1 MRQRRCHVAGA
12 TPLQLVAVAVLL
24 AAATAAGG
32 TVVGRCTTSTALRT
46 YAKCI
51 ALPTQGATL
60 AWTYDARN
68 ATLDAAFTGS
78 FISPSGWV
86 AWGVNRDAPA
96 MTGARVVAA
105 FSDPSTGALLALPF
119 VLSPDVK
126 LQASPLVS
134 RPLDIPLLA
143 SSASLVG
150 SARTVRDGATVTIA
164 ATIRLSP
171 NRTKLH
177 FVWNRGLYVQGY
189 SPAIHPTDA
198 SDLASHATV
207 DILTTATEA
216 SPTASAALQWA
227 HGSLNALSWGFLL
240 PMGAAVARYLRPCAS
255 TGPAWFYAHAAVQAT
270 GYALGAAGFAL
281 GLVMG
286 SASPGVTYKLHR
298 GLGVAAATAGSLQT
312 LAMLFRPKTTNR
324 YRKYWKSYHHLVG
337 YGCVV
342 VGVVNVFQGFEVMGL
357 GASYWKLG
365 YCMAM
370 ATLVGGCVAL
380 EVNAWVVFCRRQ
392 QEEKLMRREVEDVVV
407 VKDRAAAF

>member
-1 MRQRRCHVAGA
+1 MWPARGLLV
-12 TPLQLVAVAVLL
+12 VAVAVAIAALPGGAE
-24 AAATAAGG
+24 AAAAAS
-32 TVVGRCTTSTALRT
+32 TGRCTTSTATKT
-46 YAKCI
+46 YDKCI

-60 AWTYDARN
+60 AWTYDAAN
-68 ATLDAAFTGS
+68 ATLDAAFTGT

-86 AWGVNRDAPA
+86 AWGVNADAPA
-96 MTGARVVAA
+96 MTGSRVLAA
-105 FSDPSTGALLALPF
+105 FSDPSNGALLALPF
-119 VLSPDVK
+119 LLSPDVK
-126 LQASPLVS
+126 LQSSPLVS

-143 SSASLVG
+143 SSASLV
-150 SARTVRDGATVTIA
+150 SSSSRTVRDGAKVTIA

-171 NRTKLH
+171 NRTRVH

-189 SPAIHPTDA
+189 SPTIHPTDA

-216 SPTASAALQWA
+216 SPIASATLQWL
-227 HGSLNALSWGFLL
+227 HGSLNALSWGLLL
-240 PMGAAVARYLRPCAS
+240 PVGAAVARYLRPCAS
-255 TGPAWFYAHAAVQAT
+255 TGPAWFYAHAAVQAA
-270 GYALGAAGFAL
+270 GYSLGAAGFAL

-298 GLGVAAATAGSLQT
+298 GLGIAAATAGSLQT
-312 LAMLFRPKTTNR
+312 LAMFFRPKTTNR

-365 YCMAM
+365 YCLAL
-370 ATLVGGCVAL
+370 ATLIGACVAL

-407 VKDRAAAF
+407 KDRAAAF

>member
-1 MRQRRCHVAGA
+1 MRQQRCA
-12 TPLQLVAVAVLL
+12 TLLASLLQLVAVAVLP
-24 AAATAAGG
+24 AAAAAAGG
-32 TVVGRCTTSTALRT
+32 AAGRCTTSTPLKT

-86 AWGVNRDAPA
+86 AWGINKDAPA
-96 MTGARVVAA
+96 MTGARVLAA

-119 VLSPDVK
+119 LLSPDVK

-150 SARTVRDGATVTIA
+150 PARTVRDGATVTIA

-189 SPAIHPTDA
+189 SPTIHPTDA

-216 SPTASAALQWA
+216 SPTASATLQWT

-240 PMGAAVARYLRPCAS
+240 PVGAAVARYLRPCAS
-255 TGPAWFYAHAAVQAT
+255 TGPAWFYAHAAIQAT
-270 GYALGAAGFAL
+270 GYTLGAAGFAL

-298 GLGVAAATAGSLQT
+298 GLGIAAATAGSLQT

-365 YCMAM
+365 YCMAL

-407 VKDRAAAF
+407 KDRAAAF

>member
-1 MRQRRCHVAGA
+1 MRGSGPLVGLLVVLLLVVVVLPSGGAAAGA
-12 TPLQLVAVAVLL
+12 P
-24 AAATAAGG
+24 
-32 TVVGRCTTSTALRT
+32 GRCTTSTPVKA

-86 AWGVNRDAPA
+86 AWGVNQDAPA
-96 MTGARVVAA
+96 MAGARVIAA

-119 VLSPDVK
+119 VLSADVK
-126 LQASPLVS
+126 LQAKPLVS

-143 SSASLVG
+143 SSASLI
-150 SARTVRDGATVTIA
+150 APAHTVRDGASVTIA

-171 NRTKLH
+171 NRTRVH

-189 SPAIHPTDA
+189 SPTIHPTDA

-207 DILTTATEA
+207 DILTTATES
-216 SPTASAALQWA
+216 SPIASARLQWA
-227 HGSLNALSWGFLL
+227 HGSLNALSWGLLL
-240 PMGAAVARYLRPCAS
+240 PVGAALARYLRPCAS
-255 TGPAWFYAHAAVQAT
+255 AGPAWFYGHAAVQAT

-281 GLVMG
+281 GIAMG
-286 SASPGVTYKLHR
+286 AASPGVTYKLHR
-298 GLGVAAATAGSLQT
+298 GLGIAAATAGSLQT
-312 LAMLFRPKTTNR
+312 LAVFFRPKTTNR

-342 VGVVNVFQGFEVMGL
+342 IGVVNVFQGFEVMGL

-365 YCMAM
+365 YCMAL
-370 ATLVGGCVAL
+370 ASLIGGCVAL

-392 QEEKLMRREVEDVVV
+392 HEEKLMRREVEDVVV
-407 VKDRAAAF
+407 KDRAAAF

>member
-1 MRQRRCHVAGA
+1 MIESILK
-12 TPLQLVAVAVLL
+12 TS
-24 AAATAAGG
+24 AAGK
-32 TVVGRCTTSTALRT
+32 S

-60 AWTYDARN
+60 AWTYDPRN
-68 ATLDAAFTGS
+68 ATLDAAFTGT

-86 AWGVNRDAPA
+86 AWGVNQDAPA
-96 MTGARVVAA
+96 MAGARVIAA

-126 LQASPLVS
+126 LQAKPLVS
-134 RPLDIPLLA
+134 RPLDIVPLLA
-143 SSASLVG
+143 SSATLTAPG
-150 SARTVRDGATVTIA
+150 ARSVVRDGASVAIA
-164 ATIRLSP
+164 VTIRLSP
-171 NRTKLH
+171 NRTRLH

-189 SPAIHPTDA
+189 SPTIHPTDA

-207 DILTTATEA
+207 DILTTATESSRA
-216 SPTASAALQWA
+216 ASATMQWT
-227 HGSLNALSWGFLL
+227 HGSLNALSWGLLL
-240 PMGAAVARYLRPCAS
+240 PIGAATARYLRPCTAS
-255 TGPAWFYAHAAVQAT
+255 VGPAWFYAHAATQAA

-286 SASPGVTYKLHR
+286 SASPGVSYRLHR
-298 GLGVAAATAGSLQT
+298 GLGIAAATAGSLQT
-312 LAMLFRPKTTNR
+312 LAVFFRPKTTNR

-357 GASYWKLG
+357 GESFWKLG
-365 YCMAM
+365 YCVAL
-370 ATLVGGCVAL
+370 ASLVGACVAL

-392 QEEKLMRREVEDVVV
+392 QEEKLMRRDVEDVVA

>member
-1 MRQRRCHVAGA
+1 MPGEVSRLLLGVLLLLGVSWGGEVAAAAGA
-12 TPLQLVAVAVLL
+12 P
-24 AAATAAGG
+24 
-32 TVVGRCTTSTALRT
+32 GRCTTSTPVKA
-46 YAKCI
+46 YDKCI

-86 AWGVNRDAPA
+86 AWGVNNDAPA
-96 MTGARVVAA
+96 MAGARVIAA

-119 VLSPDVK
+119 VLNPDVK
-126 LQASPLVS
+126 LQAKPLVS

-143 SSASLVG
+143 SSATLISP
-150 SARTVRDGATVTIA
+150 ARTVRDGASVTIA

-171 NRTKLH
+171 NRTTLH

-189 SPAIHPTDA
+189 SPTIHPTDA

-207 DILTTATEA
+207 DILTTATES
-216 SPTASAALQWA
+216 SPIASAKLQWA
-227 HGSLNALSWGFLL
+227 HGSLNELSWGLLL
-240 PMGAAVARYLRPCAS
+240 PVGAALARYLRPFAS
-255 TGPAWFYAHAAVQAT
+255 AGRPAAAWFYAHAATQAA
-270 GYALGAAGFAL
+270 GYLLGAAGFAL
-281 GLVMG
+281 GIAMG
-286 SASPGVTYKLHR
+286 AASPGVTYKLHR
-298 GLGVAAATAGSLQT
+298 GLGIAAATAGSLQT
-312 LAMLFRPKTTNR
+312 LAVFFRPKTTNR

-342 VGVVNVFQGFEVMGL
+342 IGVVNVFQGFEVMGL

-365 YCMAM
+365 YCMAL
-370 ATLVGGCVAL
+370 ATLIGGCVAL

-407 VKDRAAAF
+407 KDRAAAF

>member
-1 MRQRRCHVAGA
+1 MSSQARS
-12 TPLQLVAVAVLL
+12 LLLVAVAIV
-24 AAATAAGG
+24 AAAAARLPDGAG
-32 TVVGRCTTSTALRT
+32 AVAAGRCTTSTPLKT

-51 ALPTQGATL
+51 ALPTQGAML

-86 AWGVNRDAPA
+86 AWGVNADAPA
-96 MTGARVVAA
+96 MTGARVLAA

-119 VLSPDVK
+119 VLAPDVK

-134 RPLDIPLLA
+134 RPLDIPLL
-143 SSASLVG
+143 SSQASLL
-150 SARTVRDGATVTIA
+150 SPARTVRDGAEVTIA

-171 NRTKLH
+171 NRTRVH

-216 SPTASAALQWA
+216 SPIASATLQWL
-227 HGSLNALSWGFLL
+227 HGSLNALSWGLLL
-240 PMGAAVARYLRPCAS
+240 PVGAAVARYLRPCAS
-255 TGPAWFYAHAAVQAT
+255 TGPAWFYAHAALQAT
-270 GYALGAAGFAL
+270 GYTMGAAGFAL

-298 GLGVAAATAGSLQT
+298 GLGIAAATAGSLQT
-312 LAMLFRPKTTNR
+312 LAMFFRPKTTNR

-357 GASYWKLG
+357 GATYWKLG
-365 YCMAM
+365 YCLAL
-370 ATLVGGCVAL
+370 ATLVDACVAL

-392 QEEKLMRREVEDVVV
+392 QEEKLMRRDVEDVV

>member
-1 MRQRRCHVAGA
+1 
-12 TPLQLVAVAVLL
+12 
-24 AAATAAGG
+24 
-32 TVVGRCTTSTALRT
+32 
-46 YAKCI
+46 
-51 ALPTQGATL
+51 
-60 AWTYDARN
+60 
-68 ATLDAAFTGS
+68 
-78 FISPSGWV
+78 
-86 AWGVNRDAPA
+86 

-177 FVWNRGLYVQGY
+177 FVWNRGL
-189 SPAIHPTDA
+189 
-198 SDLASHATV
+198 
-207 DILTTATEA
+207 
-216 SPTASAALQWA
+216 
-227 HGSLNALSWGFLL
+227 
-240 PMGAAVARYLRPCAS
+240 
-255 TGPAWFYAHAAVQAT
+255 
-270 GYALGAAGFAL
+270 
-281 GLVMG
+281 
-286 SASPGVTYKLHR
+286 
-298 GLGVAAATAGSLQT
+298 LQT

>member
-1 MRQRRCHVAGA
+1 M
-12 TPLQLVAVAVLL
+12 LLVALAVVATAVVLL
-24 AAATAAGG
+24 PDGADAVAA
-32 TVVGRCTTSTALRT
+32 GRCTTSTPLKT
-46 YAKCI
+46 YDKCI

-78 FISPSGWV
+78 FISPSG
-86 AWGVNRDAPA
+86 
-96 MTGARVVAA
+96 
-105 FSDPSTGALLALPF
+105 
-119 VLSPDVK
+119 
-126 LQASPLVS
+126 
-134 RPLDIPLLA
+134 PLDIPLL
-143 SSASLVG
+143 SSQASLLAP
-150 SARTVRDGATVTIA
+150 ARTVRDGAAVTIA
-164 ATIRLSP
+164 ATVRLSP
-171 NRTKLH
+171 NRTRVH

-189 SPAIHPTDA
+189 SPTIHPTDA

-216 SPTASAALQWA
+216 SPIASATLQWL
-227 HGSLNALSWGFLL
+227 HGSLNALSWGLLL
-240 PMGAAVARYLRPCAS
+240 PVGAAVARYLRPCAS
-255 TGPAWFYAHAAVQAT
+255 TGPAWFYAHAAIQAT
-270 GYALGAAGFAL
+270 GYTMGAAGFAL

-298 GLGVAAATAGSLQT
+298 GLGIAAATAGSLQT
-312 LAMLFRPKTTNR
+312 LAMFFRPKTTNR

-365 YCMAM
+365 YCLAL
-370 ATLVGGCVAL
+370 ATLIGACVAL

-407 VKDRAAAF
+407 KDRAAAF